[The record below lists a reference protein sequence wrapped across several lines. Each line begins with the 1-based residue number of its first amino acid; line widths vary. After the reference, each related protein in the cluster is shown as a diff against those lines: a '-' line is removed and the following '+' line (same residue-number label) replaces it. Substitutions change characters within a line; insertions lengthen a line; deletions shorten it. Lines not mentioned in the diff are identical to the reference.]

1 MIKFIGR
8 KRELDVLEKFWSKDG
23 YDLGVVYG
31 RRRIGKSF
39 LLKHFSEGKRAV
51 MLQATTN
58 EKSNL
63 KDLAFQIS
71 KLFSP
76 SASVVYS
83 SYEDAFLDVA
93 RLAEKEKLLFI
104 IDEISFLEESNKD
117 ILSIIQKYSDIVF
130 QKTQLKLILCSSM
143 ESFMVERVIGSK
155 TPLYGRSSLSFA
167 LKPIKAEEVS
177 SFFPSWTLDDIA
189 SAYVITGG
197 VPYYLMRMAKYRTF
211 KEALREEFFSFG
223 GALLSE
229 PYLLL
234 YSEVRNVESYMGI
247 MALIAEGVNKTSKI
261 APKAGISQALCSSM
275 LKKLDNL
282 SFVSER
288 KNAVIDSK
296 VLGWKIQDNFLA
308 FWFRFVYPA
317 EKAIDLERGEIFLEE
332 AVKTL
337 NNFVGRRV
345 EETIREYIVNKA
357 SKPVKKYGLVE
368 FPNPL
373 ERKNEEIDFVAECE
387 NGTYLFGEFKWRD
400 RCVDVCVLE
409 DLKRKSLLVLPS
421 HCEREYYL
429 VSKAGFSAALSDIAS
444 TDTKVHLISGW
455 DIFVPDGE

>member
-1 MIKFIGR
+1 MEFIGR
-8 KRELDVLEKFWSKDG
+8 KRELAVLEKLWAKDG

-63 KDLAFQIS
+63 KDLASQIS
-71 KLFSP
+71 LLFSQ

-83 SYEDAFLDVA
+83 SYEDAFLDIA

-117 ILSIIQKYSDIVF
+117 ILSIIQKYSDLVF
-130 QKTQLKLILCSSM
+130 QKTELKLILCSSM
-143 ESFMVERVIGSK
+143 ESFMVERVLGSK

-167 LKPIKAEEVS
+167 LNPIKAEEVS
-177 SFFPSWTLDDIA
+177 SFFPSWSLDDIA
-189 SAYVITGG
+189 SSYVITGG
-197 VPYYLMRMAKYRTF
+197 VPYYLMRLSKYRTF
-211 KEALREEFFSFG
+211 EEALREEFFSFG

-234 YSEVRNVESYMGI
+234 YSEVRNVDSYMGI
-247 MALIAEGVNKTSKI
+247 MSLIAEGVNKTSKI
-261 APKAGISQALCSSM
+261 ADKAGISQALCSSM
-275 LKKLDNL
+275 LKKLENL
-282 SFVSER
+282 SFVSEK

-296 VLGWKIQDNFLA
+296 VLGWEIKDNFLA

-317 EKAIDLERGEIFLEE
+317 EKAIELERGEVFLEE
-332 AVKTL
+332 TIKALDT
-337 NNFVGRRV
+337 FVGRRI
-345 EETIREYIVNKA
+345 EETLRGYIVNKT
-357 SKPVKKYGLVE
+357 SKAVKNYGAVE

-387 NGTYLFGEFKWRD
+387 GGTYLFGEFKWSD
-400 RCVDVCVLE
+400 RCVDVGTLE

-421 HCEREYYL
+421 HCDKEYYL
-429 VSKAGFSAALSDIAS
+429 VSKAGFTTALVDIA
-444 TDTKVHLISGW
+444 TLDTKVHLIDGK
-455 DIFVPDGE
+455 DIFASGGV